1 MSDRKAGRRRIEDL
15 SPEARAR
22 VEAKLAEW
30 HSPEHRAKEEAARE
44 ALDREV
50 RETGGLTTADGVF
63 HPCRIAGPIDARLAE
78 VGRAFRERR
87 TASGLSLDDVARAS
101 GVERSALAKIERGAN
116 PNPTVSTLDRVAVA
130 LGGRLRIDF
139 ETLPD
144 AASR

>member
-1 MSDRKAGRRRIEDL
+1 MNPRTRAQLDRL
-15 SPEARAR
+15 SPEKRAQAEALIAKHNTPEYRAR
-22 VEAKLAEW
+22 
-30 HSPEHRAKEEAARE
+30 EEAARE

-78 VGRAFRERR
+78 VGRSFRERR
-87 TASGLSLDDVARAS
+87 TASGLSLDDVAQAS

-139 ETLPD
+139 EAD
-144 AASR
+144 GSSAG